1 MNTTSKMNETVKD
14 TLKMRG
20 DNMILYAAQR
30 IEELE
35 KANTQLQMQ
44 REQNFLQ
51 HGNPFFPMPDLS

>member
-1 MNTTSKMNETVKD
+1 MNTTPKMNETVKD
-14 TLKMRG
+14 TLKMRE
-20 DNMILYAAQR
+20 DNMSLYAAQR

-51 HGNPFFPMPDLS
+51 HGNPFLPTPDLS